1 MSKSVLLICNKPK
14 NGKDANTISDHIN
27 AISKYSINKILVL
40 SNLGEF
46 PNLLD
51 INKFDVII
59 IHYSICLY
67 LDTFISRKAKNKL
80 REFNGLKVVFIQD
93 EYRQIN
99 KTIKELNY
107 IRADVLFTCFPD
119 TEKDRI
125 YSKDKLPRLNTYNNL
140 TGYIPERLLKIKT
153 KDIKDRPIS
162 ISYRGRKIP
171 YWLGELA
178 YEKSNIVD
186 KWKEFVLDNTL
197 NVDIS
202 YNEQDRIYG
211 KKWIDFLASSK
222 ATLGVESGA
231 SVMDFT
237 GKIEEM
243 IRLHNIKNPEDDF
256 PIIKKKYL
264 FLHEG
269 KYNLNQISPRC
280 FEAIA
285 LKTALVLYEGEYSGI
300 LIPGKHFIMLK
311 KDFSNISDV
320 LLKLKDDGFL
330 QKMVDITYKDIVQ
343 STKYTY
349 NSFISYIDEV
359 ILKEF
364 SLRAIKENINS
375 YSMLKLIM
383 LKPALFFNK
392 NYSVFEK
399 CFSIMYMRFLICFR
413 REAIKLYK
421 LVFFI
426 FRVVFIFFRS
436 PSAFFVLVKIKLN
449 LTK

>member
-237 GKIEEM
+237 GRLQYLIEKYQKLNPKASFEKIQ
-243 IRLHNIKNPEDDF
+243 
-256 PIIKKKYL
+256 KKYL
-264 FLHEG
+264 IKHER
-269 KYNLNQISPRC
+269 KHKLNQISPRC

-285 LKTALVLYEGEYSGI
+285 LKTVLILYEGEYSGI
-300 LIPGKHFIMLK
+300 LIPERHYIVLK
-311 KDFSNISDV
+311 KDFSNINSIIERIKNNDYLQNMAKV
-320 LLKLKDDGFL
+320 AYQEIALNKEYSYQFFINRVDKIIEYEFNLRNIKKTESNYTQDEFQLIIKEAKIFKLNTIIKKHIKNNYIIKKHILFVAKILRLFNPILQFIIKSLLK
-330 QKMVDITYKDIVQ
+330 
-343 STKYTY
+343 
-349 NSFISYIDEV
+349 
-359 ILKEF
+359 
-364 SLRAIKENINS
+364 
-375 YSMLKLIM
+375 YS
-383 LKPALFFNK
+383 
-392 NYSVFEK
+392 
-399 CFSIMYMRFLICFR
+399 
-413 REAIKLYK
+413 
-421 LVFFI
+421 
-426 FRVVFIFFRS
+426 
-436 PSAFFVLVKIKLN
+436 
-449 LTK
+449 